1 MRRPA
6 KLALATLLVAG
17 CSPPDG
23 SLAGASPAARPVRAP
38 QVVQEG
44 AFDARGRRL
53 GSGVRVAW
61 LELPRGLTARP
72 KGVNADVM
80 YSADALS
87 PSQVRDFLL
96 PQMLTGSAEELGAS
110 VIYRGAMPVDG
121 ARDPV
126 RLDVA
131 VMDRPAEGGV
141 LLRITPVSFPNV
153 PAIAEPEA
161 RRTLAQEARLA
172 E

>member
-1 MRRPA
+1 
-6 KLALATLLVAG
+6 
-17 CSPPDG
+17 
-23 SLAGASPAARPVRAP
+23 
-38 QVVQEG
+38 VQEG
-44 AFDARGRRL
+44 VFDARGRLL

-72 KGVNADVM
+72 KGVNADVV
-80 YSADALS
+80 YAAEALS

-96 PQMLTGSAEELGAS
+96 PQMLTGSAEELGAG
-110 VIYRGAMPVDG
+110 VLYRGAMPVDG

-131 VMDRPAEGGV
+131 VLDRMPETGV
-141 LLRITPVSFPNV
+141 ILRITPVSFPNV
-153 PAIAEPEA
+153 HAIAEPEA
-161 RRTLAQEARLA
+161 RRSLAQEARLA